1 MYKIM
6 IDFDKCQA
14 CGDCVDT
21 CPSEVLVVTHKD
33 GKDVADAVKPDD
45 CIGCEACVAT
55 CPEEA
60 IKLEEI

>member
-1 MYKIM
+1 MYKIL

-21 CPSEVLVVTHKD
+21 CPSEVLVIAQKD
-33 GKDVADAVKPDD
+33 GKDVADAAKPDD
-45 CIGCEACVAT
+45 CIGCESCVAG

-60 IKLEEI
+60 ITVEEV